1 MEQCVRN
8 DPKDKIEFRF
18 PGGGGVASGSHA
30 INVFALLCI
39 AALILLAVIA
49 LR

>member
-1 MEQCVRN
+1 MEKCVRN

-18 PGGGGVASGSHA
+18 PGGGGSATGRFA
-30 INVFALLCI
+30 IVVFALLI
-39 AALILLAVIA
+39 VLIVVA